1 MANDDYGGLLAG
13 GGNRSLEE
21 LRISHTILEQ
31 KVDFNLRIRENRAPP
46 VRHAHVSS
54 MGARGQKRARL
65 HVQPASPEFSGS
77 DEGGIPNRRRFDED
91 SHTDNDVEELSGVGR
106 VGFNQIDYG
115 WGPPVHVVPIQ
126 VSSIRPAGIVG
137 SVPLPK
143 KGIRLITWS
152 VEEAHLQPFIYRMKK
167 SI

>member
-1 MANDDYGGLLAG
+1 METSCFFPVTITRSSDWVETASDVDVLKLIQEAKTKLAVEFGKFMEGDYKRNGDENPFAPL
-13 GGNRSLEE
+13 
-21 LRISHTILEQ
+21 ISYTTLFISEW
-31 KVDFNLRIRENRAPP
+31 
-46 VRHAHVSS
+46 
-54 MGARGQKRARL
+54 
-65 HVQPASPEFSGS
+65 
-77 DEGGIPNRRRFDED
+77 
-91 SHTDNDVEELSGVGR
+91 GR

-126 VSSIRPAGIVG
+126 VSSIIPAGIVG